1 MDYPKVVLLE
11 AVAMANGE
19 IIHFG
24 KSLGFMNKRQVELLE
39 SGAHKIARGDE
50 PVVAVGEAVA

>member
-19 IIHFG
+19 IIHYG
-24 KSLGFMNKRQVELLE
+24 KSLGFMNQKQIELLE
-39 SGAHKIARGDE
+39 SGATKMSRGSE
-50 PVVAVGEAVA
+50 PVVAVGSEVA